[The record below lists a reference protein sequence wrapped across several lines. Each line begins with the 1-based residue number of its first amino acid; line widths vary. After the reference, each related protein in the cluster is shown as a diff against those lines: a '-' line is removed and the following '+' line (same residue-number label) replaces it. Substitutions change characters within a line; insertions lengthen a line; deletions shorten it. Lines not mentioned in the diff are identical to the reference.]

1 MLAPTDTVEVE
12 LSKLLESEDT
22 LDDVARRLNLFANL
36 LMGYGEKRDTLTND
50 NINDIG
56 DVLSG
61 CARQISAVANSLA
74 RARGVSRGID
84 ALTGKA

>member
-1 MLAPTDTVEVE
+1 MLTPTDTVEVE
-12 LSKLLESEDT
+12 SSKLLESEDA

-56 DVLSG
+56 DVLSS
-61 CARQISAVANSLA
+61 CARQISVVANSLA
-74 RARGVSRGID
+74 WARGASRNID
-84 ALTGKA
+84 ELTGKA